1 MIKSPI
7 EHTGYHL
14 SLKEKEARRGE
25 GGWKGEDEVQLECE
39 GLFVVV
45 MGLFMFDCLFVLDSQ
60 PANER

>member
-39 GLFVVV
+39 GVCCD
-45 MGLFMFDCLFVLDSQ
+45 GLVYV
-60 PANER
+60 